1 VPLTHRARWSASSP
15 PLHRTRPR
23 RKPPSRAHILRVVE
37 RPVPR
42 TLSKAAHARHRPP
55 CCPCSFSTLTRSRA
69 QGEPQQSSAGAAT
82 VEKPSPPPRLRDS
95 VTVGHLR
102 VVRKLS
108 MSSIH

>member
-42 TLSKAAHARHRPP
+42 TLSKGAHAHHRPP
-55 CCPCSFSTLTRSRA
+55 CCPAVSPLTRSRA
-69 QGEPQQSSAGAAT
+69 QGEPQQTSAGAAT
-82 VEKPSPPPRLRDS
+82 MEKPSPQPRLRDS
-95 VTVGHLR
+95 VTIGHLR